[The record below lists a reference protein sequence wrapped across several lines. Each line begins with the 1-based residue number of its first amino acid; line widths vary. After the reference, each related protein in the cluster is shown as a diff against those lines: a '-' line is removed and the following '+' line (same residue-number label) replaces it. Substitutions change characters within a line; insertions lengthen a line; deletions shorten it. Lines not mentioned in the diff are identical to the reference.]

1 MFPAAK
7 LPRRPEEG
15 SGDGSVLRA
24 MTAGRTTILVTL
36 TGRDRP
42 GVTSRLFSDLAA
54 HDLAVADVEQVVIRG
69 RLVLGVLLACADDPD
84 LTGIHRAVRAL
95 AADLDLEAEITTGW
109 GELPRRRGR
118 LHVTVMGSPLLPSA
132 VAAIASRIAAS
143 GANIDRIDRLADR
156 PVTCIEL
163 DVSGAD
169 PDGLRAALTREAAEP
184 RVDVA
189 VQRGGLHRRA
199 MRLIVMDVDST
210 LISAE
215 VIDLLAARAGCA
227 EQVAKITAAAMHGDA
242 DFTTSLRERV
252 ALLAGLDAS
261 VLDEVRNEVRLAP
274 GA

>member
-109 GELPRRRGR
+109 GELPRPWR
-118 LHVTVMGSPLLPSA
+118 
-132 VAAIASRIAAS
+132 
-143 GANIDRIDRLADR
+143 
-156 PVTCIEL
+156 
-163 DVSGAD
+163 
-169 PDGLRAALTREAAEP
+169 
-184 RVDVA
+184 
-189 VQRGGLHRRA
+189 
-199 MRLIVMDVDST
+199 
-210 LISAE
+210 
-215 VIDLLAARAGCA
+215 
-227 EQVAKITAAAMHGDA
+227 
-242 DFTTSLRERV
+242 
-252 ALLAGLDAS
+252 
-261 VLDEVRNEVRLAP
+261 
-274 GA
+274 